1 MKFTI
6 AVMTA
11 LFSMY
16 GPGALIFSI
25 MMLAVVGIVDV
36 MHHKTLINIR
46 VNRLISDI
54 EGACK
59 NTKFT
64 VVKYDI

>member
-11 LFSMY
+11 LFSMH
-16 GPGALIFSI
+16 GTGALIFSI
-25 MMLAVVGIVDV
+25 MVLTVVGIVDV
-36 MHHKTLINIR
+36 MHHKTMINIR

-54 EGACK
+54 EGACEGMEIK
-59 NTKFT
+59 
-64 VVKYDI
+64 VVKK

>member
-6 AVMTA
+6 TVMTA
-11 LFSMY
+11 LFSIY
-16 GPGALIFSI
+16 GTGALIFSI
-25 MMLAVVGIVDV
+25 MILWVCGIVDV
-36 MHHKTLINIR
+36 MHHKTMINIR

>member
-11 LFSMY
+11 LFSMH
-16 GPGALIFSI
+16 GTGALIFSI
-25 MMLAVVGIVDV
+25 MILWVCGIVDV
-36 MHHKTLINIR
+36 MHYKTMINIR

>member
-6 AVMTA
+6 AVMAA
-11 LFSMY
+11 LLSMH
-16 GPGALIFSI
+16 GLGALIFSI
-25 MMLAVVGIVDV
+25 MVLTVVGIVDV
-36 MHHKTLINIR
+36 MHHKTMINIR

-59 NTKFT
+59 NNKFT

>member
-11 LFSMY
+11 LFSMH
-16 GPGALIFSI
+16 GPGAIIFSI
-25 MMLAVVGIVDV
+25 MALTAVGIVDV
-36 MHHKTLINIR
+36 MHHKTMINIR
-46 VNRLISDI
+46 ANRLISDI

>member
-6 AVMTA
+6 AVMAA
-11 LFSMY
+11 LLSMH
-16 GPGALIFSI
+16 GLGTLIFSI
-25 MMLAVVGIVDV
+25 MVLTVVGIVDV
-36 MHHKTLINIR
+36 MHHKTMINIR
-46 VNRLISDI
+46 VNRLIGDI

-59 NTKFT
+59 NAKFA

>member
-6 AVMTA
+6 ALMTA
-11 LFSMY
+11 LFSMH

-25 MMLAVVGIVDV
+25 MILWVCGIVDV
-36 MHHKTLINIR
+36 MHHKTMINII

-59 NTKFT
+59 NNKFT
-64 VVKYDI
+64 VVKYDT

>member
-11 LFSMY
+11 LFSMH
-16 GPGALIFSI
+16 GTGTLIFSI
-25 MMLAVVGIVDV
+25 MVLTVVGIVDV
-36 MHHKTLINIR
+36 MHHKTMINIR
-46 VNRLISDI
+46 VNLLISDI

>member
-11 LFSMY
+11 LFSMH
-16 GPGALIFSI
+16 GTGALIFSI
-25 MMLAVVGIVDV
+25 MVLTVVGIVDV
-36 MHHKTLINIR
+36 MHHKTMINIR

-59 NTKFT
+59 NIKFT

>member
-11 LFSMY
+11 LFSMH
-16 GPGALIFSI
+16 GTGALIFSI
-25 MMLAVVGIVDV
+25 MILCVCGIFDV
-36 MHHKTLINIR
+36 MHHKTMINIR

>member
-6 AVMTA
+6 AAMIA

-16 GPGALIFSI
+16 GTGALIFSI
-25 MMLAVVGIVDV
+25 MILWVCGIVDV
-36 MHHKTLINIR
+36 MHHKTMINIR

>member
-11 LFSMY
+11 LFSMH

-25 MMLAVVGIVDV
+25 MVLAAVGLAAV
-36 MHHKTLINIR
+36 MHHKTMINLR

>member
-6 AVMTA
+6 AVMVT
-11 LFSMY
+11 LFSMH
-16 GPGALIFSI
+16 GLGALIFSI
-25 MMLAVVGIVDV
+25 MMLAVVGIVDIY
-36 MHHKTLINIR
+36 HHKTMIDLR
-46 VNRLISDI
+46 VKRFISDI
-54 EGACK
+54 EGDCK

>member
-25 MMLAVVGIVDV
+25 MILWVCWIVDV
-36 MHHKTLINIR
+36 MHHKTMINVI
-46 VNRLISDI
+46 VNRLIIDI

>member
-6 AVMTA
+6 AAMIA

-16 GPGALIFSI
+16 GTGALIFSI
-25 MMLAVVGIVDV
+25 MILWVCGIVYV
-36 MHHKTLINIR
+36 MHHKTMINIR

>member
-1 MKFTI
+1 MKLII
-6 AVMTA
+6 ALLATA
-11 LFSMY
+11 LSMT
-16 GPGALIFSI
+16 GLGGLLFAI
-25 MMLAVVGIVDV
+25 MILWVCGIVDV
-36 MHHKTLINIR
+36 MHHKTMINIR

>member
-1 MKFTI
+1 MKFMI

-11 LFSMY
+11 LFSMH

-25 MMLAVVGIVDV
+25 MVLAVVGIVDV
-36 MHHKTLINIR
+36 MHHKTMINIR
-46 VNRLISDI
+46 VNRLISYI